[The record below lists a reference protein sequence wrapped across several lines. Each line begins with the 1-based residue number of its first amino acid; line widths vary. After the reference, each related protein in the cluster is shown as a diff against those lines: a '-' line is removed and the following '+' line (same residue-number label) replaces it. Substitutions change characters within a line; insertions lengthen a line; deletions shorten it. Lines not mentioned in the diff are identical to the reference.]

1 MLIFSVQFAETP
13 KEITKI
19 GEFWTGIAK
28 KSKHNLRL
36 DADACCLTRM
46 TWAPDAYRSHGLFFA
61 FFSRWYLNRV
71 AQTKEKKEYNC
82 KLIFFFLQTK
92 MRKCLTKFSQIFKC
106 GAAQK

>member
-46 TWAPDAYRSHGLFFA
+46 AWAPDAYRSHGLFFA
-61 FFSRWYLNRV
+61 FFFLDCTSIASR
-71 AQTKEKKEYNC
+71 K
-82 KLIFFFLQTK
+82 
-92 MRKCLTKFSQIFKC
+92 RKRKNNTI
-106 GAAQK
+106 AI